1 MRCENCLDIERED
14 GVPAPCHGG
23 PSPQPSP
30 NGRGRSEAEGEG
42 FMGCPIPLLSA
53 EEARILDM
61 RGMIMNLKE
70 LVEAGNVLKMM
81 GATLEDLRILAAI
94 EEGLREKK

>member
-1 MRCENCLDIERED
+1 
-14 GVPAPCHGG
+14 
-23 PSPQPSP
+23 
-30 NGRGRSEAEGEG
+30 
-42 FMGCPIPLLSA
+42 MGCPIPPLSA